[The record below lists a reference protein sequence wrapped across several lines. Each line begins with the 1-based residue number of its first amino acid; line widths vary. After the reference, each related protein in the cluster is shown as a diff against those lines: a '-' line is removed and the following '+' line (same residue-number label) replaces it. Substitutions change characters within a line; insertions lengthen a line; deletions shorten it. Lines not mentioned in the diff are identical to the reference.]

1 MKKVVILFLLVSLL
15 FGCAPKKEVTNK
27 NGSVYYEIFVASFHD
42 SDGDGV
48 GDLNG
53 IIEKLDYLQDLGVSG
68 IWLMPIH
75 PSNTYHKYDVLDYMA
90 IDESYGTIEDFKALV
105 QEAKK
110 HNIDIIIDLVLNH
123 TSSKHPWFK
132 EAKDAVMNDACDT
145 TNKCEYYHFSKSIK
159 KGYTRIHD
167 QLFYEAVFWSEMPD
181 LNLANQDVRKEIE
194 GIVDFWLDLGVKGFR
209 LDAPYHYF
217 DHNTGL
223 NNEFLAWLTTYVK
236 SKREDA
242 FMVGEVW
249 ADQQTVLNHF
259 ESGLDSFFDFASSNT
274 DGRIV
279 SALRSKNGHVLSQYL
294 ADYYNAIKNI
304 NAEAI
309 SSIFLSNHD
318 QGRSA
323 AFFLDEQQRKL
334 AASIYLLA
342 PAIPFVYYGEE
353 IGMLGSGRDENK
365 RLAMVWGEGKDTKSP
380 KDADYAGEFNS
391 SVKEQLKDKNSLLN
405 HYKKVIQLRN
415 QYLDIQNVKIQA
427 YLFKNKHL
435 CAIEYIQGDKTV
447 MVVHNL
453 SGETIVDELTG
464 YRIVDQV
471 VLSKKATIQQD
482 QLTIAPYSTVI
493 LNK

>member
-1 MKKVVILFLLVSLL
+1 
-15 FGCAPKKEVTNK
+15 
-27 NGSVYYEIFVASFHD
+27 
-42 SDGDGV
+42 
-48 GDLNG
+48 
-53 IIEKLDYLQDLGVSG
+53 
-68 IWLMPIH
+68 
-75 PSNTYHKYDVLDYMA
+75 
-90 IDESYGTIEDFKALV
+90 
-105 QEAKK
+105 
-110 HNIDIIIDLVLNH
+110 
-123 TSSKHPWFK
+123 
-132 EAKDAVMNDACDT
+132 
-145 TNKCEYYHFSKSIK
+145 
-159 KGYTRIHD
+159 
-167 QLFYEAVFWSEMPD
+167 
-181 LNLANQDVRKEIE
+181 
-194 GIVDFWLDLGVKGFR
+194 
-209 LDAPYHYF
+209 
-217 DHNTGL
+217 
-223 NNEFLAWLTTYVK
+223 
-236 SKREDA
+236 
-242 FMVGEVW
+242 
-249 ADQQTVLNHF
+249 
-259 ESGLDSFFDFASSNT
+259 T

-294 ADYYNAIKNI
+294 ADYYNAIKNM

-405 HYKKVIQLRN
+405 HYKKVIHLRN
-415 QYLDIQNVKIQA
+415 QYLDIQNVKIQV

-435 CAIEYIQGDKTV
+435 CAIEYIYGNKTV

-453 SGETIVDELTG
+453 SGETIVDELAG

-471 VLSKKATIQQD
+471 VLSEKATIQQD

>member
-1 MKKVVILFLLVSLL
+1 MKKILILFLLVSLL
-15 FGCAPKKEVTNK
+15 FGCAPKKEATNN

-53 IIEKLDYLQDLGVSG
+53 IIEKLDYLQDLGISG

-90 IDESYGTIEDFKALV
+90 IDESYGTIEDFKVLV

-132 EAKDAVMNDACDT
+132 EAKDAVMNDTCDT
-145 TNKCEYYHFSKSIK
+145 TNKCEYYHFSESIK
-159 KGYTRIHD
+159 KGYARIHD
-167 QLFYEAVFWSEMPD
+167 RLFYEAVFWSEMPD
-181 LNLANQDVRKEIE
+181 LNLANQDVRTEIE
-194 GIVDFWLDLGVKGFR
+194 SIVDFWLDLGVKGFR

-294 ADYYNAIKNI
+294 ADYYNAIKNM
-304 NAEAI
+304 NEKAI

-342 PAIPFVYYGEE
+342 PAMPFVYYGEE

-365 RLAMVWGEGKDTKSP
+365 RLAMVWGEGKDAKSP
-380 KDADYAGEFNS
+380 KDADYTEEFNS

-405 HYKKVIQLRN
+405 HYKKVIHLRN

-435 CAIEYIQGDKTV
+435 CAIEYIHGNKTV

-453 SGETIVDELTG
+453 SGETIVDELAG
-464 YRIVDQV
+464 YKIVDQV
-471 VLSKKATIQQD
+471 VLSEKATIQQN